1 MEKSQPKSQTNVLF
15 SDDKGKVRVGKF
27 VCDTA
32 YVDRPASIYIQTG
45 FELFKEGNVKEWAN
59 IPENLDDYKETG
71 NPRDNE
77 GVLYVSGG
85 SLSNGDYDAKG
96 KTNFQYQ
103 NYYGPMASGT
113 PWTAV
118 EKWFKP
124 EKLFSELRSQG
135 LTHQMSFESP
145 VQRPLPKEQ
154 YMSAEDLRREKIK
167 GSEIGYNT
175 QNYIVIVSLPAN
187 QTKLEP
193 LTSVYATTAI
203 PASVI
208 KNAFEAFHQET
219 ELKGFVAG
227 KMIVKALEIAQT
239 DAMYHDAT
247 QSVFMARV
255 PGSALFNNKEDP
267 NRLLFDGKKGI
278 RLVKIFDVEPTGE
291 AKIIRERVSQ
301 DLEM

>member
-32 YVDRPASIYIQTG
+32 SVDRPASIYIQTG
-45 FELFKEGNVKEWAN
+45 FELFKEGSVKEWAN

-71 NPRDNE
+71 YPSDNE
-77 GVLYVSGG
+77 RVLYVSGG

-96 KTNFQYQ
+96 KTNFRFQ
-103 NYYGPMASGT
+103 NYHGPMASGM

-135 LTHQMSFESP
+135 LTHEMSFESP

-154 YMSAEDLRREKIK
+154 YMSEEDLRRDKIK
-167 GSEIGYNT
+167 GSAIENNKL
-175 QNYIVIVSLPAN
+175 NYVVIASLPAN
-187 QTKLEP
+187 QTTLEP
-193 LTSVYATTAI
+193 LTNVYAASSI

-208 KNAFEAFHQET
+208 KNALDAFNEEA

-227 KMIVKALEIAQT
+227 KMIVKALETAQT
-239 DAMYHDAT
+239 DAMYHDET

-291 AKIIRERVSQ
+291 AKIIRDRVSQ
-301 DLEM
+301 ELGM